1 MLQVARRKPDLN
13 LSMSL
18 APESL
23 VLPSAVAQL
32 RQPHVVQGLLGPL
45 LDVCLSRGH
54 ASCSP
59 TSPCAASSA
68 PSERVPHSGLNTGF
82 NTCILCV
89 SSSRMK
95 DLVRK
100 TPFLSCR
107 KCLIIILPDTS
118 NEQLPCNCCRN
129 CTAQRGNVS

>member
-100 TPFLSCR
+100 TPFLSLVENVLLSFCQTH
-107 KCLIIILPDTS
+107 LMNSFLVTVAGTV
-118 NEQLPCNCCRN
+118 QLREG
-129 CTAQRGNVS
+129 T